1 MWLIPRRRADMAPGE
16 TRRLKS
22 ACAGL
27 RMGEPPLVAEFE
39 RRVAAFTGVPQAA
52 AVNSGRLGMRLILE
66 YLGVGDGA
74 EVIIP
79 AYTLKDLIPIVRNS
93 GAEAV
98 PADIDPRTLNV
109 TAASVERRITAR
121 TRAIIVLHAFGAPA
135 PVDEITELADR
146 RGIPVI
152 EDCAHSL
159 GATLHGRQ
167 TGSFGYA
174 GFFSFEPTKPVNTYG
189 GGMVVSRDPDLVRF
203 IRARESEKPL
213 DTATLLRKAA
223 ATRKERLLM
232 STGLALPVLMAMSS
246 PAVAGLV
253 GRAYRGAQGV
263 PSVTARYSPA
273 QAGLGIAKLATLPE
287 RLARRRVRARLL
299 ESLLDPR
306 IRVQQLIPGA
316 EPTWYFFIVLPPR
329 RACEMRPRLIWRHGV
344 DAAMESEIA
353 DECARITGYADCP
366 NVVEA
371 YFHALALPFFDGL
384 TGRQAR
390 RVARAVNRTLDA

>member
-146 RGIPVI
+146 RSIPVI

-203 IRARESEKPL
+203 IRAREAKKP
-213 DTATLLRKAA
+213 
-223 ATRKERLLM
+223 
-232 STGLALPVLMAMSS
+232 STPRPSCARPPPRARSGCSCPPASPCPCSWPCPPPRS
-246 PAVAGLV
+246 PALWA
-253 GRAYRGAQGV
+253 A
-263 PSVTARYSPA
+263 PTAA
-273 QAGLGIAKLATLPE
+273 
-287 RLARRRVRARLL
+287 
-299 ESLLDPR
+299 
-306 IRVQQLIPGA
+306 
-316 EPTWYFFIVLPPR
+316 R
-329 RACEMRPRLIWRHGV
+329 RACP
-344 DAAMESEIA
+344 
-353 DECARITGYADCP
+353 P
-366 NVVEA
+366 
-371 YFHALALPFFDGL
+371 
-384 TGRQAR
+384 
-390 RVARAVNRTLDA
+390 